1 MRLANVG
8 NRKKGLICA
17 VTDALSMARRKSS
30 KSRRRKSAKQI
41 NLLGVAESGLILN
54 AMTTNLFNANLGDFF
69 LGTRDGK
76 YVAGADGST
85 RLTLPEIF
93 GAGAGGLG
101 GTYSTNSKVQGVGEV
116 IMWNF
121 KKNAP
126 KLIGSL
132 ILIPVAFRVGNK
144 LTAKPRST
152 VNKGL
157 KMTGLGVK
165 V

>member
-1 MRLANVG
+1 
-8 NRKKGLICA
+8 LICA

-41 NLLGVAESGLILN
+41 NILGVAESGLILN
-54 AMTTNLFNANLGDFF
+54 AVTTNLFNANLGDFF
-69 LGTRDGK
+69 MGTRNGK

-85 RLTLPEIF
+85 RLTLPEMF
-93 GAGAGGLG
+93 GAGAGGVG
-101 GTYSTNSKVQGVGEV
+101 GTYSATSKVQSIGDVM
-116 IMWNF
+116 MWNF

-126 KLIGSL
+126 QLIGSL
-132 ILIPVAFRVGNK
+132 ILIPVAFRVGMK
-144 LTAKPRST
+144 LTSKPRST

>member
-1 MRLANVG
+1 
-8 NRKKGLICA
+8 
-17 VTDALSMARRKSS
+17 MARRKSN

-41 NLLGVAESGLILN
+41 NILGVAESGLILN
-54 AMTTNLFNANLGDFF
+54 AMTTNLFNANIGDFIM
-69 LGTRDGK
+69 GTRNGK

-93 GAGAGGLG
+93 GAGAGGVG
-101 GTYSTNSKVQGVGEV
+101 GTYGTTSKVQSVGDV
-116 IMWNF
+116 VMWNL
-121 KKNAP
+121 KRNAP
-126 KLIGSL
+126 QLIGSL
-132 ILIPVAFRVGNK
+132 ILIPVAFRVGTK
-144 LTAKPRST
+144 LTSKPRST